1 MGNGDI
7 LMLTKE
13 IANAIVQETSIRL
26 DRNINIMDKDGFII
40 ASRDA
45 SRLHTVHGGAVEVLT
60 TGNSLTIYPTQA
72 SRWEGSIP
80 GINLPIL
87 FNKDIIGVIGITGN
101 PDELE
106 SVGELVKM
114 TTELMIQ
121 QAFITS
127 QLEWKQRTKE
137 MVIEQLLLPNPT
149 YKTIQ
154 KGLEMLEINLLPP
167 FMAVTIQ
174 LHQLTIQKQELI
186 DKIEQFFGYHHAIA
200 GFSSLNHLFIVV
212 SHMEEQVA
220 VKQMKTL
227 QSFLQKQRTTF
238 TLSYSLPF
246 KELNQFHQA
255 YLDCE
260 LALTMTDK
268 ENALIS
274 FSQFEVK
281 ALLHQMNSD
290 LRERFSNR
298 VLHDINDTHTIT
310 LKTFFENDLNIQKT
324 ADALFLHR
332 NTLLYRLNA
341 IVDKTG
347 YNPKTFNDSLILQ
360 VALWIKELN

>member
-1 MGNGDI
+1 MT
-7 LMLTKE
+7 MLTKE

-26 DRNINIMDKDGFII
+26 DRNINIMDKDGYII

-45 SRLHTVHGGAVEVLT
+45 ARLHTVHGGAVEVLN

-72 SRWEGSIP
+72 NRWEGAIP

-87 FNKDIIGVIGITGN
+87 FNKDMIGVIGITGN
-101 PDELE
+101 PDELKA
-106 SVGELVKM
+106 VGELVKM

-137 MVIEQLLLPNPT
+137 MVIDQLLNHSPS

-154 KGLEMLEINLLPP
+154 QGLEMLDVQLLPP
-167 FMAVTIQ
+167 FIAVAIQ

-186 DKIEQFFGYHHAIA
+186 DKIEQLFGHHHAIA
-200 GFSSLNHLFIVV
+200 GFISLNQLVIVV
-212 SHMEEQVA
+212 SNMDEDHA
-220 VKQMKTL
+220 VKQMTSL
-227 QSFLQKQRTTF
+227 QSLLQNRQTTF
-238 TLSYSLPF
+238 TISYSLSF
-246 KELNQFHQA
+246 EELNQFHQA
-255 YLDCE
+255 YSDCE

-268 ENALIS
+268 ANAIIS
-274 FSQFEVK
+274 FSQFEIK
-281 ALLHQMNSD
+281 ALLHQINHA
-290 LRERFSNR
+290 LRERFSSR
-298 VLHDINDTHTIT
+298 VLNDLNDTQTLT

-332 NTLLYRLNA
+332 NTLLYRLNT
-341 IVDKTG
+341 IVNRTG
-347 YNPKTFNDSLILQ
+347 YNPKTFNESLILQ
-360 VALWIKELN
+360 VALWMKELEQTT